1 MLLKHIN
8 INYFKGLDSI
18 ELKDCGNVNVIVG
31 KNNSGKSTILH
42 AIKMA
47 ELALNIGNWEE
58 FQPKINIE
66 DLFSNKGK
74 IKINLTY
81 MDDSKIQISPTND
94 NYKYRPIN
102 TPRPNKNQKFKSIL
116 IQPSL
121 STGLITRTHQSPKQI
136 VEHIKRDEYSEVN
149 LIDILYAIN
158 YYSTRNEWGFIP
170 KDYNYKKLIS
180 EIKHY
185 FPEIENIES
194 DRTEEDIL
202 TLNYEEYGKKLDIIY
217 SGTGLLH
224 FLEVLLKIIVS
235 KANIVLFD
243 EPESALHPDLQRQFI
258 EFLHRISKEKDIQ
271 FFLATHS
278 QVLLNYVDLVTI
290 YRITN
295 KKGKREVSQIS
306 KDAAYTILSDLG
318 LRASDIFN
326 QDICILLEGQSDV
339 IFFEHIIRTLYE
351 KEFNNIAVAIL
362 QYGGSA
368 AEGIISERIEVS
380 NIVPAQKY
388 IFWIHDRDA
397 KPSEKPASNA
407 TKFKNSIEKNN
418 EFKCHIWK
426 KREIEYYYPECI
438 HVKAQQN
445 DKDKEEA
452 TLKVLNGDQGQKYY
466 KAAEGKN
473 ICVPKGNYLRNLLKE
488 NLNSKDELDEE
499 IREIVEK
506 LLIPWKKEI
515 LGEE

>member
-18 ELKDCGNVNVIVG
+18 ELKNCGNLNVIVG
-31 KNNSGKSTILH
+31 KNNSGKSSILH
-42 AIKMA
+42 AIDMA
-47 ELALNIGNWEE
+47 AIAFKYRNWNQFEL
-58 FQPKINIE
+58 KRNIE
-66 DLFSNKGK
+66 DLFSNIGK
-74 IKINLTY
+74 FKINLTY
-81 MDDSKIQISPTND
+81 KDDSKIQISIPND
-94 NYKYRPIN
+94 N
-102 TPRPNKNQKFKSIL
+102 NKNNPIITPEPNEIQKYKSIL

-121 STGLITRTHQSPKQI
+121 SAGLITRNHRSPKQVMDYI
-136 VEHIKRDEYSEVN
+136 NNYQYSQ
-149 LIDILYAIN
+149 LSSLDILYAIK
-158 YYSTRNEWGFIP
+158 YYATRNQSGFIP
-170 KDYNYKKLIS
+170 EDYEKLIG
-180 EIKHY
+180 EIIHY
-185 FPEIENIES
+185 FPELKNIES
-194 DRTEEDIL
+194 DKTEEDIS

-224 FLEVLLKIIVS
+224 FLDVLLKITIS
-235 KANIVLFD
+235 KSNIVLLD
-243 EPESALHPDLQRQFI
+243 EPESGLHPDLQRQFI

-278 QVLLNYVDLVTI
+278 QVLLNYVDLITI

-306 KDAAYTILSDLG
+306 KDAAHTILSDLG

-326 QDICILLEGQSDV
+326 QDICILLEGQLDV
-339 IFFEHIIRTLYE
+339 IFFEHIIRKLYE

-362 QYGGSA
+362 QYGGDA
-368 AEGIISERIEVS
+368 TAGIYNESIKIS

-397 KPSEKPASNA
+397 KPSEKPASNT
-407 TKFKNSIEKNN
+407 TKFKKSIEKNN
-418 EFKCHIWK
+418 GFKCHIWK

-452 TLKVLNGDQGQKYY
+452 TLKILNGDQGQKYC
-466 KAAEGKN
+466 KAAKGKN

-506 LLIPWKKEI
+506 KLIPWKKEI

>member
-1 MLLKHIN
+1 MLLKHIS

-18 ELKDCGNVNVIVG
+18 ELKDCGNLNVIVG

-42 AIKMA
+42 AIDMA
-47 ELALNIGNWEE
+47 ALALNFGSWNQ
-58 FQPKINIE
+58 FQLKRNIE
-66 DLFSNKGK
+66 DLFSNIGK
-74 IKINLTY
+74 FKINLTY
-81 MDDSKIQISPTND
+81 KDDSKIEISIFNSNNRNSPIIIPEPNEIQ
-94 NYKYRPIN
+94 KY
-102 TPRPNKNQKFKSIL
+102 KSIL

-121 STGLITRTHQSPKQI
+121 SAGLITRNRRSPKQVI
-136 VEHIKRDEYSEVN
+136 EYINSYEYSQVN
-149 LIDILYAIN
+149 SLDILYAIN
-158 YYSTRNEWGFIP
+158 YYATHNQSGFIP
-170 KDYNYKKLIS
+170 EDYDKLIN
-180 EIKHY
+180 EIIHY
-185 FPEIENIES
+185 FPEIASVES
-194 DRTEEDIL
+194 DRTEEDIS

-224 FLEVLLKIIVS
+224 FLDVLLKITIS
-235 KANIVLFD
+235 KANIVLLD

-258 EFLHRISKEKDIQ
+258 EFLHRISGEKKIQ

-306 KDAAYTILSDLG
+306 KDVVHTILSDLG

-339 IFFEHIIRTLYE
+339 IFFEHIIRKLY
-351 KEFNNIAVAIL
+351 KEEFKNIAVAIL
-362 QYGGSA
+362 QYGGGA
-368 AEGIISERIEVS
+368 AEGIISRRIEVS
-380 NIVPAQKY
+380 NIIPAQKY
-388 IFWIHDRDA
+388 IFWMHDRDK
-397 KPSEKPASNA
+397 KPSEEPSPNA
-407 TKFKNSIEKNN
+407 TKFKNCIEKNDG
-418 EFKCHIWK
+418 FKCHIWK

-452 TLKVLNGDQGQKYY
+452 TLKILNGDQGKKYC
-466 KAAEGKN
+466 KAAKGKN
-473 ICVPKGNYLRNLLKE
+473 LCVPKGNYLRNLLKE

-506 LLIPWKKEI
+506 KLIPWKKEI

>member
-18 ELKDCGNVNVIVG
+18 ELKDCGNLNVIVG
-31 KNNSGKSTILH
+31 KNNSGKSSILH
-42 AIKMA
+42 AIDIA
-47 ELALNIGNWEE
+47 ALALNSRNWEP
-58 FQPKINIE
+58 FQLKRNIE
-66 DLFSNKGK
+66 DLFSNIGK
-74 IKINLTY
+74 FEINLTY
-81 MDDSKIQISPTND
+81 KDDTKIQISTN
-94 NYKYRPIN
+94 NTNNRSNPII
-102 TPRPNKNQKFKSIL
+102 TPGPSEIQKFKSIL

-121 STGLITRTHQSPKQI
+121 SAGLITRRVISPKQVLAFI
-136 VEHIKRDEYSEVN
+136 NSYQYSQVN
-149 LIDILYAIN
+149 SLDILYAIK
-158 YYSTRNEWGFIP
+158 YYATHNQLGFIP
-170 KDYNYKKLIS
+170 EDYNKLIN
-180 EIKHY
+180 EIIHY
-185 FPEIENIES
+185 FPELENIES
-194 DRTEEDIL
+194 DRTEEDIS

-224 FLEVLLKIIVS
+224 FLEVLLKITIS
-235 KANIVLFD
+235 KANIVLLD

-258 EFLHRISKEKDIQ
+258 EFLHRISEEKKIQ

-278 QVLLNYVDLVTI
+278 QVLLNYADLVTI

-306 KDAAYTILSDLG
+306 KDAVHTILSDLG

-339 IFFEHIIRTLYE
+339 IFFEHIIRKLY
-351 KEFNNIAVAIL
+351 KEEFKNIAVATL
-362 QYGGSA
+362 QYGGGA
-368 AEGIISERIEVS
+368 AEGINKGSIKIS

-418 EFKCHIWK
+418 GFKCHIWK

-445 DKDKEEA
+445 DKNKEEA
-452 TLKVLNGDQGQKYY
+452 TLKILNGDQGQKYY

-473 ICVPKGNYLRNLLKE
+473 ICVPKGNYLRKLLKE
-488 NLNSKDELDEE
+488 NPNSKEELDEE

-506 LLIPWKKEI
+506 ELIPWKKEI
-515 LGEE
+515 LGE

>member
-18 ELKDCGNVNVIVG
+18 ELKDCGNLNVIVG
-31 KNNSGKSTILH
+31 KNNSGKSSILH
-42 AIKMA
+42 AIDMA
-47 ELALNIGNWEE
+47 ALALNFRSWNQ
-58 FQPKINIE
+58 FQLKRNIE
-66 DLFSNKGK
+66 DLFSNIGK
-74 IKINLTY
+74 FKINLTY
-81 MDDSKIQISPTND
+81 KDDSKIQISIPNSNNRNSPIITPEPNEIQ
-94 NYKYRPIN
+94 KY
-102 TPRPNKNQKFKSIL
+102 KSIL

-121 STGLITRTHQSPKQI
+121 SAGLITRNRRSPKQVMDYI
-136 VEHIKRDEYSEVN
+136 DSYEYSQVN
-149 LIDILYAIN
+149 SLDILYAIK
-158 YYSTRNEWGFIP
+158 YYATHNQSGFIP
-170 KDYNYKKLIS
+170 EDYNKLIN
-180 EIKHY
+180 EIIHY
-185 FPEIENIES
+185 FPELKNIES
-194 DRTEEDIL
+194 DRTEEDIS

-224 FLEVLLKIIVS
+224 FLEVLLKITIS
-235 KANIVLFD
+235 KANIVLLD

-258 EFLHRISKEKDIQ
+258 EFLHRISEEKKIQ
-271 FFLATHS
+271 FYLATHS

-290 YRITN
+290 YRIIN
-295 KKGKREVSQIS
+295 KKGKREISQIS
-306 KDAAYTILSDLG
+306 KDAVHTILSDLG

-339 IFFEHIIRTLYE
+339 IFFEHIIHELYK

-368 AEGIISERIEVS
+368 AEGIYKENIKIS

-397 KPSEKPASNA
+397 KPSEKPASNV
-407 TKFKNSIEKNN
+407 TKFKNSIEKNDG
-418 EFKCHIWK
+418 FKCYIWK

-438 HVKAQQN
+438 HIKAQQN
-445 DKDKEEA
+445 NEEKEEA
-452 TLKVLNGDQGQKYY
+452 TLEILKSDQGQKYS

-473 ICVPKGNYLRNLLKE
+473 ICVPKGNYLRKLLKK
-488 NLNSKDELDEE
+488 NLNSKDQLGEE
-499 IREIVEK
+499 IREIVETE
-506 LLIPWKKEI
+506 LIPWKKEI

>member
-8 INYFKGLDSI
+8 INYFKDLDSI
-18 ELKDCGNVNVIVG
+18 ELKDCGNLNVIVG

-42 AIKMA
+42 AIQMA
-47 ELALNIGNWEE
+47 ELALNYVGWDQ
-58 FQPKINIE
+58 FQPKINTE

-74 IKINLTY
+74 IKIYLTY
-81 MDDSKIQISPTND
+81 MDDSKIQILPMND
-94 NYKYRPIN
+94 NYKYRSII
-102 TPRPNKNQKFKSIL
+102 TPRPNKNQKIKSIL

-121 STGLITRTHQSPKQI
+121 SIGLIKRTRQSPKQ
-136 VEHIKRDEYSEVN
+136 VAEHIKRDEYSEVN
-149 LIDILYAIN
+149 LLDILYMIK
-158 YYSTRNEWGFIP
+158 YYSTRNQLGFTSE
-170 KDYNYKKLIS
+170 DYNKLID

-194 DRTEEDIL
+194 DRTEEDIS

-224 FLEVLLKIIVS
+224 FLEILLKITVS

-258 EFLHRISKEKDIQ
+258 EFLHHISKEKEIQ

-295 KKGKREVSQIS
+295 KKGKREVVQIS
-306 KDAAYTILSDLG
+306 KDTAHTILSDLG

-339 IFFEHIIRTLYE
+339 IFFEHIIRKLY
-351 KEFNNIAVAIL
+351 KEEFKNIAVAIL
-362 QYGGSA
+362 QYGGDA
-368 AEGIISERIEVS
+368 AAGIYNGSIKIS

-388 IFWIHDRDA
+388 IFWIHDRDK
-397 KPSEKPASNA
+397 KPSEDPSPNA
-407 TKFKNSIEKNN
+407 KKFKNCIEKNDG
-418 EFKCHIWK
+418 FKCYIWG

-452 TLKVLNGDQGQKYY
+452 TLKILNGDQGQKYY

-488 NLNSKDELDEE
+488 NLNSKEELDEE

-506 LLIPWKKEI
+506 EIIPWKKEI

>member
-1 MLLKHIN
+1 MLLRHIN

-31 KNNSGKSTILH
+31 KNNSGKSSILQ
-42 AIKMA
+42 AIQMA
-47 ELALNIGNWEE
+47 ELSLNNVGWDQ
-58 FQPKINIE
+58 FQQKLNIE
-66 DLFSNKGK
+66 DLFSDKGK

-81 MDDSKIQISPTND
+81 VDDSEIQISPTKPGYEN
-94 NYKYRPIN
+94 RPIN
-102 TPRPNKNQKFKSIL
+102 TPGPNENQKFKSIL
-116 IQPSL
+116 IQPNL
-121 STGLITRTHQSPKQI
+121 RTGLMTRIRQSPKEV
-136 VEHIKRDEYSEVN
+136 VEHIKKDEYSEVN
-149 LIDILYAIN
+149 LLDILSAIK
-158 YYSTRNEWGFIP
+158 YYGTRNEGEFTSE
-170 KDYNYKKLIS
+170 DYNKIID
-180 EIKHY
+180 EIKRY

-194 DRTEEDIL
+194 DRTEADIS

-258 EFLHRISKEKDIQ
+258 EFLHRISGEKKIQ

-290 YRITN
+290 YRIIN
-295 KKGKREVSQIS
+295 KKGKREVSRIS
-306 KDAAYTILSDLG
+306 KDAVHTILSDLG

-339 IFFEHIIRTLYE
+339 IFFEHIIRKLY
-351 KEFNNIAVAIL
+351 KEEFKNIAVAIL
-362 QYGGSA
+362 QYGGGA
-368 AEGIISERIEVS
+368 AEGINKGSIKIS

-388 IFWIHDRDA
+388 IFWTHDRDA
-397 KPSEKPASNA
+397 KPSEDPLVNA
-407 TKFKNSIEKNN
+407 TKFKNSIEKND

-452 TLKVLNGDQGQKYY
+452 TLDILNGDQGQKYSI
-466 KAAEGKN
+466 AAKEKN
-473 ICVPKGNYLRNLLKE
+473 ICVPKGKYLRNLLKD
-488 NLNSKDELDEE
+488 NLISKDELDEE
-499 IREIVEK
+499 IREIVETE
-506 LLIPWKKEI
+506 LIP
-515 LGEE
+515 